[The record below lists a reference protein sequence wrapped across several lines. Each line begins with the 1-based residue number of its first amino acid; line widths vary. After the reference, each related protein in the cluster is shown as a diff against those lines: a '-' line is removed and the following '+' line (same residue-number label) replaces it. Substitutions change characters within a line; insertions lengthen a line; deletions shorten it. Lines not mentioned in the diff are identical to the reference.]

1 LFIRASLKAG
11 GVDPPRSRRTRMKL
25 HANARTCPKSRR
37 LLVDRIEGGWS
48 LKTAAEAAGVSER
61 TAAKW
66 MARWREEGE
75 PGLEDRSSAPK
86 RVPGRLPAERLAA
99 VEVLRR
105 LRMTAAE
112 IAEVLGMA
120 LSTVSRWLA
129 RIGLGKRSRL
139 APPEPP
145 NRYERKRPGELI
157 HVDVKKL
164 GRISARGAGHRV
176 TGNRKS
182 QFSLGPEDDRKRVTG
197 WEFVHV
203 CVDDATRLAYVE
215 VLADEKGA
223 TAAGFLRRA
232 VAWFKGMGIGVERVL
247 SDNGACYRSEV
258 HARACAELSMRHL
271 FTRPYRPRTNG
282 KAERFIQTLT
292 DRWAYGAI
300 YGSSAERTAALPGW
314 LDHYNF
320 KRRHGSLG
328 HRPPAARLAELE
340 QRSE

>member
-1 LFIRASLKAG
+1 
-11 GVDPPRSRRTRMKL
+11 MKL

-37 LLVDRIEGGWS
+37 LLVDRLEGGWS
-48 LKTAAEAAGVSER
+48 LTVAAEAAGVSER

-66 MARWREEGE
+66 LARWRSEGE
-75 PGLEDRSSAPK
+75 AGLQDRSSAPK
-86 RVPGRLPAERLAA
+86 RVPSRLAA
-99 VEVLRR
+99 DRLEAIKALRQ

-139 APPEPP
+139 APSEPP

-164 GRISARGAGHRV
+164 GRISARGAGHRA
-176 TGNRKS
+176 TGQRTSRDRSGPKR
-182 QFSLGPEDDRKRVTG
+182 LGKTG

-215 VLADEKGA
+215 VLPDEKGA

-232 VAWFKGMGIGVERVL
+232 VAWLEGMGIRVERVL
-247 SDNGACYRSEV
+247 SDNGACYRSRV
-258 HARACAELSMRHL
+258 HTEACAELCMRHL

-292 DRWAYGAI
+292 NRWAYGAI

-314 LDHYNF
+314 LVHYNF
-320 KRRHGSLG
+320 RRRHGSLG

-340 QRSE
+340 QRGE

>member
-1 LFIRASLKAG
+1 
-11 GVDPPRSRRTRMKL
+11 MKL
-25 HANARTCPKSRR
+25 HGNARTCPKSRR
-37 LLVDRIEGGWS
+37 LLVDRLEGEWS
-48 LKTAAEAAGVSER
+48 LTEAGEAAGVSER

-66 MARWREEGE
+66 LARWRSEGE
-75 PGLEDRSSAPK
+75 AGLLDRSSAPR
-86 RVPGRLPAERLAA
+86 RVPSRLPADRLRAIEA
-99 VEVLRR
+99 LRR

-120 LSTVSRWLA
+120 LSTVSRWLK

-139 APPEPP
+139 EPPEPP

-164 GRISARGAGHRV
+164 AKISPKGAGHRV
-176 TGNRKS
+176 TGNRRS
-182 QFSLGPEDDRKRVTG
+182 QFERGAGADRKRVIG

-215 VLADEKGA
+215 VLPDEKGK
-223 TAAGFLRRA
+223 TAAAFLRRA
-232 VAWFKGMGIGVERVL
+232 TAWLASMGVAVERVL
-247 SDNGACYRSEV
+247 SDNGACYRSGM
-258 HARACAELSMRHL
+258 HAEACAELGMRHL

-292 DRWAYGAI
+292 NRWAYGAI
-300 YGSSAERTAALPGW
+300 YGSSVERTAALSGW

-320 KRRHGSLG
+320 RRRHGSLG
-328 HRPPAARLAELE
+328 HRPPATRLAELE
-340 QRSE
+340 QRVE

>member
-1 LFIRASLKAG
+1 
-11 GVDPPRSRRTRMKL
+11 MKI
-25 HANARTCPKSRR
+25 HANARTCPNSRR
-37 LLVDRIEGGWS
+37 LLVKRIEEENWS
-48 LKTAAEAAGVSER
+48 LMVAAEAAGISER
-61 TAAKW
+61 SARKW
-66 MARWREEGE
+66 LARWRAEGE
-75 PGLEDRSSAPK
+75 AGLADRSSAPR
-86 RVPGRLPAERLAA
+86 RVPSRLPADRLEAIEA
-99 VEVLRR
+99 LRR

-112 IAEVLGMA
+112 IAEILGMA

-139 APPEPP
+139 EPQEPP

-157 HVDVKKL
+157 HVDIKKL
-164 GRISARGAGHRV
+164 GRIQGGAG
-176 TGNRKS
+176 
-182 QFSLGPEDDRKRVTG
+182 KRVRGGQRSPYNRQETDGAGVRRNTVG

-215 VLADEKGA
+215 VLPDEKGA

-232 VAWFKGMGIGVERVL
+232 VNWFKGMGIRIERVL
-247 SDNGACYRSEV
+247 SDNGACYRSGI
-258 HARACAELSMRHL
+258 HAEACAELEMRHL

-292 DRWAYGAI
+292 NRWAYGAI

-320 KRRHGSLG
+320 RRRHGSLG
-328 HRPPAARLAELE
+328 HRPPAARFAELE
-340 QRSE
+340 QRAE